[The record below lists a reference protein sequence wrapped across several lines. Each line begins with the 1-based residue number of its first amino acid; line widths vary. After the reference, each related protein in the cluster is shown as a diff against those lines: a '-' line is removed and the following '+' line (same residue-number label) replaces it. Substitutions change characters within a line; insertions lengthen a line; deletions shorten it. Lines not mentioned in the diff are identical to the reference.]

1 MSIGNF
7 YQYLMTAWSEKQ
19 WREEASMYVKKN
31 NNLKTF
37 VTSVILGTGRIWQ
50 AEVSYLRARE
60 LIL

>member
-7 YQYLMTAWSEKQ
+7 YQYLIAAQPEKQ
-19 WREEASMYVKKN
+19 WREEASLYEKIIII
-31 NNLKTF
+31 LKI
-37 VTSVILGTGRIWQ
+37 VRGVILGTGRTGQ